1 MCAVPAY
8 HKWVEE
14 FEPLMKSV
22 VKAVEGKKLIY
33 GDNLYMYG
41 DVSTEAIHE
50 TLPYL
55 ARTRKGKIRK
65 KTGNHVT

>member
-1 MCAVPAY
+1 
-8 HKWVEE
+8 
-14 FEPLMKSV
+14 MKSV